1 MHNWPPG
8 HTHTVVVGLRQPWSG
23 KEEKSNRDWKHTKKL
38 RVEKQKAAA
47 QLSEIKN
54 KDYKIA
60 LISIVN
66 QWSLA
71 PIQRQQESPIWG
83 VVKEGTLFSAKQ
95 LNFNTA
101 YL

>member
-38 RVEKQKAAA
+38 RVEKRKAAA

-54 KDYKIA
+54 KR
-60 LISIVN
+60 L
-66 QWSLA
+66 
-71 PIQRQQESPIWG
+71 
-83 VVKEGTLFSAKQ
+83 
-95 LNFNTA
+95 
-101 YL
+101 